1 MRVTSVHAEIADMY
15 ELYLMKEKKTIS
27 CSWFSEDFCEFQGIN
42 GDSAL
47 LYIQRGNQT
56 FIEQIPSVLSRKKV
70 SRHIFDFFFFLKRVF
85 D

>member
-56 FIEQIPSVLSRKKV
+56 FIEQIPSVLSGKKCLDT
-70 SRHIFDFFFFLKRVF
+70 SLIFFFFKRVF